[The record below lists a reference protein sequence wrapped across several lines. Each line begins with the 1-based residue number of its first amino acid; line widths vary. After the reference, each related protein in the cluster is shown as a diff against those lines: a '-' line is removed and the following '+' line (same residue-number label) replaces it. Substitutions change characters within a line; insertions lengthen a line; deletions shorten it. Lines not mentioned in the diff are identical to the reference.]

1 MIILREGLLGQTCLI
16 LFLIG
21 NIVKIS
27 FGQYQQYPGQ
37 YPPVYTNQQQ
47 YNPPYNPQYNPRQP
61 SSGVGYRDYGDQCQP
76 KASLAFPTD
85 ESALCDLG
93 RGLTCTHFQCTCI
106 APGAIYRH
114 GKCRAKVARPCE
126 STDGTS
132 LECIVN
138 AECNSATRLCQCKRS
153 YWANDESTACNQG
166 GKLRIN
172 SWHGCVL
179 AYKPTQPGNWSR
191 SLYLTHLSQV

>member
-1 MIILREGLLGQTCLI
+1 MIILEGKDLLGRVKFVV
-16 LFLIG
+16 LFLLVEIM
-21 NIVKIS
+21 KTS
-27 FGQYQQYPGQ
+27 FGQYQAQYPGQ
-37 YPPVYTNQQQ
+37 YQPAYNGQQP
-47 YNPPYNPQYNPRQP
+47 YNPAYNPQYNQRQP

-76 KASLAFPTD
+76 KAPIAFPTD
-85 ESALCDLG
+85 DSALCDLG
-93 RGLTCTHFQCTCI
+93 RGLTCTHYQCTCI

-153 YWANDESTACNQG
+153 YWANDEGTACNQA
-166 GKLRIN
+166 GKFRIN
-172 SWHGCVL
+172 SWHGCVFVIAGIL
-179 AYKPTQPGNWSR
+179 FRHFG
-191 SLYLTHLSQV
+191 LS